1 MFRFGFCIDWISLF
15 ISFSKESNYCQFEIS
30 QKVFFGRNPMQFFQ
44 LFAKL
49 LNGYISRI
57 TIFFVAFSVEESFFD
72 GFYCRFYV
80 FLVSSTCFYCFTN
93 NILRDSYIV
102 QNRNKG
108 DLVLCGGESGP
119 SFHFETAAMNKKR
132 FTFALSNRSTSVRC
146 WESAFIH
153 KKVVINTFFAV
164 LHYKLKMSIHTNQEK
179 NSLERMKKRL
189 CFLSIGGRL
198 FNRLDCTKFILVSFS
213 SHMNLFY
220 LAGIVV
226 VVVVFSSLHWNCFP
240 FL

>member
-1 MFRFGFCIDWISLF
+1 MVFIVVFMFFWSLLHVF
-15 ISFSKESNYCQFEIS
+15 IALPIIFYEIRTLCKIEIKAILCCVVES
-30 QKVFFGRNPMQFFQ
+30 
-44 LFAKL
+44 
-49 LNGYISRI
+49 
-57 TIFFVAFSVEESFFD
+57 
-72 GFYCRFYV
+72 
-80 FLVSSTCFYCFTN
+80 LVH
-93 NILRDSYIV
+93 R
-102 QNRNKG
+102 
-108 DLVLCGGESGP
+108 
-119 SFHFETAAMNKKR
+119 FETAAMNKKR

-146 WESAFIH
+146 WESASIH

-164 LHYKLKMSIHTNQEK
+164 LHYKLKMSIHTNQEE
-179 NSLERMKKRL
+179 NSLERMKKKL

-198 FNRLDCTKFILVSFS
+198 FNRLDGTKFILVSFS